1 LAAGGRWGNRSAIA
15 AFLPPAAVA
24 AELIRLGASVQGRI
38 LDDDPDDPIYY
49 VVIYGTEGNEFCVG

>member
-1 LAAGGRWGNRSAIA
+1 MGQPIAIA